1 MKAIFAGMHFRT
13 RVCLAVLIL
22 SGCLNKPDCIVTTT
36 NLVKISFVD
45 ASNKARTTVIDS
57 IRVSGVSQLLYLAK
71 STSSVDLPVQPGLT
85 ESVFN
90 FYFETRSEQVKV
102 QYSSQ
107 PQVISADCG
116 AYTQFN
122 ELTVSESSFTS
133 FSIISD
139 QLSTNATVNL
149 QLRIE

>member
-13 RVCLAVLIL
+13 GVCLAVLIL

-45 ASNKARTTVIDS
+45 AANKARTTAVDS
-57 IRVSGVSQLLYLAK
+57 IRVSGVNDLLYVDKDVA
-71 STSSVDLPVQPGLT
+71 SVELPVQPGLT

-107 PQVISADCG
+107 PQVISPDCG
-116 AYTQFN
+116 AYTQFR
-122 ELTVSESSFTS
+122 ELTVSESSFASYT
-133 FSIISD
+133 IVLD

>member
-1 MKAIFAGMHFRT
+1 MKAIFAWMHFRT
-13 RVCLAVLIL
+13 GVCLAILIL

-45 ASNKARTTVIDS
+45 ATNKARITAVDS
-57 IRVSGVSQLLYLAK
+57 IRVSGVNNLLYVDKDVA
-71 STSSVDLPVQPGLT
+71 SVELPVQPGLT

-122 ELTVSESSFTS
+122 ELTVSESSFAT